1 VIRWAVTRG
10 WRRFGKITLSDCKG
24 HFKDAGM
31 PHKMDEFLHATGLP
45 TDIDVIP
52 DSTGESETAPTP
64 STPHPLHFPYENAD
78 FTSILS
84 SVSIVYLNLKF

>member
-1 VIRWAVTRG
+1 
-10 WRRFGKITLSDCKG
+10 
-24 HFKDAGM
+24 
-31 PHKMDEFLHATGLP
+31 MDELLDTVGLP

-52 DSTGESETAPTP
+52 DSTGDSETALTP
-64 STPHPLHFPYENAD
+64 STPHPPYFPYETAD